1 MERDMIKVRS
11 ESDRTIVMSL
21 PELGIHRTFRKRGQ
35 EFPFER
41 ETLYQAYFDPSIEY
55 LFSHGMLTTDDEA
68 FKENFGLVQN
78 GKEAIYILSETQKK
92 RMIKAMPLSEVKKEL
107 KGMNKEQIEDLVD
120 YAIEHYTEFNLD
132 RAELFSKASG
142 KNILKA
148 IDNYK
153 SSLEG

>member
-11 ESDRTIVMSL
+11 ESDRTIVMNV
-21 PELGIHRTFRKRGQ
+21 PELGIRRTFRKRGQ

-41 ETLYQAYFDPSIEY
+41 DTLYQAYYDPSIEY
-55 LFSHGMLTTDDEA
+55 LFTHGMVTTDDEQ
-68 FKENFGLVQN
+68 FKENFGLLQD
-78 GKEAIYILSETQKK
+78 GKEAVYILSETQKK
-92 RMIKAMPLSEVKKEL
+92 RFIKAMPVSEVKKEL
-107 KGMNKEQIEDLVD
+107 KNMNREQIEDLVD

-132 RAELFSKASG
+132 RADLFSKASG

-148 IDNYK
+148 IENYK